1 MSFFWFSLFLIFG
14 FYLSNPF
21 GDNNS
26 YCWDMGMTGT
36 DPQIK
41 FVSPSSPNNIHCKT
55 KAFSWVLVT
64 EIFFFFSDGSCNVA
78 SVVYPADE
86 GIPDI
91 INPFIF
97 LTNSIL
103 SSIQSM
109 ISNVGPMILFSTR
122 LFSAPAS
129 CRSLASFVRGENSL
143 HIEGAASA
151 G

>member
-1 MSFFWFSLFLIFG
+1 
-14 FYLSNPF
+14 
-21 GDNNS
+21 
-26 YCWDMGMTGT
+26 MGMTGT

-64 EIFFFFSDGSCNVA
+64 ENVFFSVTDHVTWLQWCTRPTKVFQILITNS
-78 SVVYPADE
+78 
-86 GIPDI
+86 
-91 INPFIF
+91 FIF

-122 LFSAPAS
+122 LSSAPAS

-143 HIEGAASA
+143 HIEGAASS